1 MKSFTFLFISA
12 MLAAPGVG
20 HAMPIFDSFT
30 QPQQAPSRLDRPEAY
45 FQNANTVAMLKAAML
60 GDAAQAHK
68 WKMSGGDPNE
78 EGPLTAKR
86 RLRLLHY
93 GLAARSD
100 SAIKILLDLGANPE
114 LDAAQNSNAFIFAM
128 YLNDPVPLG
137 YLLDNRPISSISYDI
152 LKRMAKLSINMRFVK
167 NLELLF
173 ERGLPVDFKDTV
185 GYTLFLEAMA
195 GADIELAEM
204 LLKRGASM
212 SVSTGAGVTPAN
224 SLEQCLK
231 DTKPGSEMELKL
243 MHLKNL
249 MQERGAVFPAKTPAQ
264 IRAEKGVS

>member
-1 MKSFTFLFISA
+1 
-12 MLAAPGVG
+12 
-20 HAMPIFDSFT
+20 MPIFDSFT

-45 FQNANTVAMLKAAML
+45 FQNPNTVAMLKAAML

-68 WKMSGGDPNE
+68 WKMAGGDPNE

-100 SAIKILLDLGANPE
+100 SAIKILLDLGADPE

-137 YLLDNRPISSISYDI
+137 YLLDNRSITSIPYDI
-152 LKRMAKLSINMRFVK
+152 LVDIVKLSINMRFVK
-167 NLELLF
+167 SLELLLN
-173 ERGLPVDFKDTV
+173 RGLPVDFEDPV
-185 GYTLFLEAMA
+185 GYTLFLEALIRT
-195 GADIELAEM
+195 DVELAEM

-212 SVSTGAGVTPAN
+212 KVSTGAGVTPAY
-224 SLEQCLK
+224 SLEQRLK
-231 DTKPGSEMELKL
+231 EARPGSEMELKL